1 MHFSLF
7 APILNFLRGSGLA
20 ILPQME
26 LLLFALGILFFD
38 RLLDEYEKRW
48 SGILALL
55 GVAAGALGL
64 HMQIKR
70 YTLERLNP
78 QGSPGLLAFHNNIL
92 IDGYSIVFCG
102 LLLAAAALVILLS
115 LNYLQLEGAQKSSY
129 YALLLL
135 ACAGMMFM
143 ITGIHLLVEFLGVEI
158 MGISFALLSGVLRHN
173 RLPEKAA
180 LKSLLFWAVGSLSLA
195 LGLVLLYRL
204 GGSTNLAFIGNA
216 LDKRP
221 PRLPGQSATDWSLLF
236 SLGFITAGLLFKIA
250 VPLFSDS
257 EGNSDSTVP
266 TPVIAYF
273 RGASQVACFAMLMRI
288 LITCFGGLQEQWA
301 TPLAYAAVTI
311 LTITSL
317 AALFQNNLRKMLAFL
332 AVSQLAY
339 LLLGLVAA
347 NETALTGII
356 YSFFAYVF
364 LILGTHGILIALR
377 SRNLSGD
384 HLEDLAGLYQ
394 RSPAQGIFLAI
405 FLFSLAGVPGTAG
418 FRGRYAMLHA
428 LQETHHNYLELI
440 AALSILCVLYCA
452 IRLLREAWRTIP
464 GDALPREATNSET
477 IALTIAA
484 FVSLAAGLYAEP
496 FLRLAHYAFGQ

>member
-48 SGILALL
+48 SGILA
-55 GVAAGALGL
+55 
-64 HMQIKR
+64 
-70 YTLERLNP
+70 
-78 QGSPGLLAFHNNIL
+78 FHNNIL

-115 LNYLQLEGAQKSSY
+115 LNYLHHEGAQKSSY

-143 ITGIHLLVEFLGVEI
+143 ITGIHLLVKFLGVEI

-236 SLGFITAGLLFKIA
+236 PLGFITAGLLFKIA

-257 EGNSDSTVP
+257 EGNSESAVP
-266 TPVIAYF
+266 TPVMAYF
-273 RGASQVACFAMLMRI
+273 RGASQVACFALLMRI

-339 LLLGLVAA
+339 LL
-347 NETALTGII
+347 
-356 YSFFAYVF
+356 

-428 LQETHHNYLELI
+428 LQETHHNYLELA
-440 AALSILCVLYCA
+440 AALSVLCVAYCA
-452 IRLLREAWRTIP
+452 VRLLRQAWRTIP
-464 GDALPREATNSET
+464 GDALPREASNSET